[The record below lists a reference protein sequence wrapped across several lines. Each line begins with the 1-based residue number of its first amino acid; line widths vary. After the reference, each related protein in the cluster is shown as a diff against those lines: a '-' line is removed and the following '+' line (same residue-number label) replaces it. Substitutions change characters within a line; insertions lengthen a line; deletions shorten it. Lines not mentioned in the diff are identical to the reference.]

1 MRHRKSGIIDFI
13 LRLSVILPLS
23 LLSTSCDT
31 ELSINPREDT
41 NAQLYSFF
49 VAGHVYGTP
58 GVDNPGVHPPF
69 KEKFDLIQ
77 YDQNM
82 KYGVFTGDI
91 VISSTELNWDE
102 IDADLELL
110 GLPVFFAVGQ
120 HDMSDRAL
128 YEQRYGKTW
137 YSFIFEDDLFIVL
150 DPNLDNWNISDSQLV
165 FIEKQLE
172 NVNRVN
178 NIFVFFHELLWW
190 SPDNMF
196 KDVPP
201 NSTYWRANSINFWSE
216 VEPLFHNLGHSVYMF
231 SGDMG
236 ALTSRQSFMYYHYDN
251 MFLIGSG
258 MGNMREDNFII
269 VQVDQDKT
277 VSFRLITLNGD
288 DIDALGKLEDYRLP
302 VDTSGLYSAH

>member
-1 MRHRKSGIIDFI
+1 MRYRKSGIINLV
-13 LRLSVILPLS
+13 LRLSVFL
-23 LLSTSCDT
+23 LLSILSISCDT
-31 ELSINPREDT
+31 DLTINPQDDH
-41 NAQLYSFF
+41 NSQLYSFF
-49 VAGHVYGTP
+49 VAGHVYGAP

-82 KYGVFTGDI
+82 KFGVFTGDI
-91 VISSTELNWDE
+91 VISSTEQNWDE

-110 GLPVFFAVGQ
+110 GLPVYFAVGQ
-120 HDMSDRAL
+120 HDMSNRTL
-128 YEQRYGKTW
+128 YEERYGKTW
-137 YSFIFEDDLFIVL
+137 YSFMFEDDLFIVL

-172 NVNRVN
+172 NLSGVN

-201 NSTYWRANSINFWSE
+201 NSTYWRADSINFWSE
-216 VEPLFHNLGHSVYMF
+216 VEPFFHNLDHDVYMF

-236 ALTSRQSFMYYHYDN
+236 ALTSRAAFMYYHYDN

-269 VQVDQDKT
+269 VRVDQDKS
-277 VSFRLITLNGD
+277 VSFRLIALNGE
-288 DIDALGKLEDYRLP
+288 DIDALGKLEDYKLP
-302 VDTSGLYSAH
+302 VDTSSHYAVN